1 MPFIISRWRQ
11 QTPSPF
17 LGFSSLIQEKKRPGV
32 YPRSGNKLQT
42 SSQYGLLEKYKQN
55 DDYNFDGYKY
65 SRMIFNSDG
74 NREFPRSL
82 NLTTTSHD
90 GLVELV
96 DLFPTLVD
104 LAGLPA
110 LFPCP
115 HDSRHV
121 DTCTEGM
128 SLSPLFNLLQGGSI
142 PKVFL
147 MQGNTKS
154 KESLSNYVLSL
165 YSLPKNRIS
174 KVIKTLQLDSELL
187 HNIKIKRAAFS
198 QYPRPG
204 ITPSVQPDS
213 DQCHARDATVM
224 GYSMRMLRYR
234 YTVWLR
240 FNGTTLTSD
249 WSDIVAQEL
258 YDHKLDPQENHNVV
272 GKARYAHVISSLHTQ
287 LRKGWQHVVSSL

>member
-11 QTPSPF
+11 QTLSPF
-17 LGFSSLIQEKKRPGV
+17 LGFSSLIQEKERPGV
-32 YPRSGNKLQT
+32 YPRNGNRHKS
-42 SSQYGLLEKYKQN
+42 SSQYGLLEKYKQS
-55 DDYNFDGYKY
+55 YGYKFDGYKY
-65 SRMIFNSDG
+65 SRMIFNSNG
-74 NREFPRSL
+74 KREFPMSL
-82 NLTTTSHD
+82 NLTMTSHD

-115 HDSRHV
+115 HDSRLV

-128 SLSPLFNLLQGGSI
+128 SLSPLLHLLQGGSI
-142 PKVFL
+142 PRVFL
-147 MQGNTKS
+147 AQGNTTD
-154 KESLSNYVLSL
+154 KESLSDDVLSL
-165 YSLPKNRIS
+165 YSLPQNHIS
-174 KVIKTLQLDSELL
+174 KIKTIQVDSQLL
-187 HNIKIKRAAFS
+187 HNIKVKRAAFS

-204 ITPSVQPDS
+204 ITPSVHPDS
-213 DQCHARDATVM
+213 DQCPARDATVM
-224 GYSMRMLRYR
+224 GYSMRTLRYR

-249 WSDIVAQEL
+249 WSDILAQEL

-272 GKARYAHVISSLHTQ
+272 GKARYAHLISSLHTQ
-287 LRKGWQHVVSSL
+287 LKKAGSM